1 MQIGVLKE
9 RRAGEMRVAA
19 TPDTVK
25 KFLAAGCQVMVE
37 TGAGAGSQIS
47 DAMYQQAGATIAPTA
62 AAAAASDVVLKIQKP
77 MTGAEG
83 LDEIGYLK
91 SGSVLIAQLNALT
104 SKDVM
109 QALASQGVMTFALEL
124 MPRISRAQSMDILS
138 SQSNLCL
145 LYTSPSPR
153 DS

>member
-25 KFLAAGCQVMVE
+25 KFLAAGCQVTVE

-47 DAMYQQAGATIAPTA
+47 DAMYQEAGATIAPTA

-104 SKDVM
+104 SKERDAGARQPRCHDLRARANAPHQPRPVHGHPV
-109 QALASQGVMTFALEL
+109 LAVQ
-124 MPRISRAQSMDILS
+124 SRRL
-138 SQSNLCL
+138 
-145 LYTSPSPR
+145 
-153 DS
+153 